1 MAIWVSKG
9 PGGLSLKTNPMIGTQ
24 EIDVFVTEEHSYTS
38 TTPTHV
44 VEDGSTVSDMV
55 VKEPITVT
63 VEGIVSVSSTASNSK
78 NDVTPE
84 RADNAYAVLKQ
95 LNRTGTPVKVVTS
108 LEVYEN
114 MVVTSFIP
122 KRGKGT
128 GDALRFTAT
137 FTQVTLAKTEFITE
151 KKVAKKASSATKKRV
166 VSPTKTTSPG
176 YVWTL
181 NYPGNYQK
189 GVNYQEP
196 TPVSLNL
203 TYPGDYIQTRLPD
216 TVSPVRS
223 SQSQVGMT
231 DVYQG
236 TETRKTPEPHIQ
248 KNAMDDWVK
257 LENSRGIPYR

>member
-181 NYPGNYQK
+181 NYPGNYQLEAVPVTVVADNTRVASVPGTSGEAVDISK
-189 GVNYQEP
+189 PAGRSYVESSRTP
-196 TPVSLNL
+196 TIDM
-203 TYPGDYIQTRLPD
+203 GIW
-216 TVSPVRS
+216 
-223 SQSQVGMT
+223 
-231 DVYQG
+231 
-236 TETRKTPEPHIQ
+236 RKTS
-248 KNAMDDWVK
+248 
-257 LENSRGIPYR
+257 LSRDYGK